1 MNTSETFIEDLA
13 NKYGRERTALLP
25 ILQEM
30 IETNHF
36 VTDDELVAVSKE
48 LDISAAEVY
57 GTASFYT
64 FIDTVERGKFII
76 RICKTITCDM
86 KGKDEIIHAIEDTL
100 KVKLGETTGN
110 KKFTLLATNCL
121 GWCHKG
127 PAMLINNEAYTELT
141 PQKTIEIIESYMQK

>member
-1 MNTSETFIEDLA
+1 MDTPATFIKELA

-25 ILQEM
+25 ILQDI
-30 IETNHF
+30 IESNHF
-36 VTDDELVAVSKE
+36 VTDNELVLVAKE
-48 LDISAAEVY
+48 LDISAAEVF

-100 KVKLGETTGN
+100 KIKLGETSGD
-110 KKFTLLATNCL
+110 KKFSLLDTNCL

-127 PAMLINNEAYTELT
+127 PAMLINNEVYTELT
-141 PQKTIEIIESYMQK
+141 PQKAIEIVESYMQK